1 MSYPPSAAVREPRAA
16 VLRARLPLSHLTETE
31 NSRDAVPAAT
41 RAGAAA
47 LPGRL
52 AGFALGAVLALA
64 ASLFSGAHAGPRLGL
79 VAATA
84 GLLGL
89 LGRELVRSI
98 RERAEESRSILESA
112 HDSFISVDAAGR
124 IRQWNRQAELDFG
137 WSAEEARGRE
147 MAELIVPERLRDA
160 HRERLRAAL
169 ASGEGAALGR
179 RREEVAMRRD
189 GSEFPVEIS
198 FSAVQTARGMRVNS
212 FVHDISERRA
222 ANAHL
227 REAEERFRRAFDDAA
242 IGMALTSPEGRWLR
256 VNRALCAI
264 TGYPAEK
271 LTGIAFREI
280 THPEDRGRD
289 VDALRMMIAG
299 ELERFQTEKRYFHA
313 DGHVIWISLNV
324 SVVRDEE
331 RKALYLISQ
340 MQDVS
345 ERKQAEERLA
355 YQASHDALTDLP
367 NRSLLDD
374 RMSVALGRL
383 RRTPLPLVVLFCD
396 LDRFKLVN
404 DSFGHDAGDRLL
416 LEAGERLRALVRP
429 SDTVAR
435 LGGDEF
441 AILCEEMSPD
451 AAATLA
457 RRIGDALA
465 DPFEIVPGHEVVVT
479 SSIGIAINRDP
490 STEPGT
496 LLANA
501 DAAMYESK
509 TRGRSRYSF
518 FAPEMR
524 TRASDRLELESEL
537 RSALSEGA
545 FDVHFQPQLEL
556 AGGRVVGVQALARW
570 EHPQR
575 GLLSASEFVPIAEES
590 ELIIGIG
597 GFVLDRAIAET
608 IRWRGN
614 GSADLTVT
622 VNVSA
627 RQLSG
632 PELPSMVA
640 EALAHQPLPPEALCL
655 EVTEWAV
662 AEDPESAF
670 EALRDLKDLG
680 VSLAIDEFGIGTS
693 SLGLMRRIPGL
704 DVLKVDRAFV
714 AGLDSGERAGGLV
727 EVILGMAEALGMRA
741 VAEGVE
747 SAEQVA
753 ALRELK
759 CWAAQGYYI
768 SKPLPADEIGTLLAS
783 GAQGMHRS
791 FS

>member
-1 MSYPPSAAVREPRAA
+1 
-16 VLRARLPLSHLTETE
+16 
-31 NSRDAVPAAT
+31 
-41 RAGAAA
+41 
-47 LPGRL
+47 
-52 AGFALGAVLALA
+52 
-64 ASLFSGAHAGPRLGL
+64 
-79 VAATA
+79 
-84 GLLGL
+84 
-89 LGRELVRSI
+89 VRSI

-112 HDSFISVDAAGR
+112 HDAFISVDAAGR

-137 WSAEEARGRE
+137 WSREEALGRE
-147 MAELIVPERLRDA
+147 MAGLIVPERLREA
-160 HRERLRAAL
+160 HRERLRAVL
-169 ASGEGAALGR
+169 RSEEGAGLGR
-179 RREEVAMRRD
+179 RREEIAMRRD
-189 GSEFPVEIS
+189 GSELPVEVS
-198 FSAVQTARGMRVNS
+198 FSVVQTARGMRVNS

-222 ANAHL
+222 ANAHV

-271 LTGIAFREI
+271 LTGLAFREI

-289 VDALRMMIAG
+289 VDALRAMIAG

-313 DGHVIWISLNV
+313 DGHVIWVSLNV
-324 SVVRDEE
+324 SIVRDEDG
-331 RKALYLISQ
+331 KPLHLISQ
-340 MQDVS
+340 MQDIS
-345 ERKQAEERLA
+345 ERKQAEDRLA
-355 YQASHDALTDLP
+355 YQASHDSLTDLP
-367 NRSLLDD
+367 NRALLDD

-490 STEPGT
+490 SVEPGA

-501 DAAMYESK
+501 DAAMYEAK

-537 RSALSEGA
+537 RNALADGA

-556 AGGRVVGVQALARW
+556 DHRAHRRRAGAGALAAPAARPAIRLGVRADRGGERPDRRHRRLRARPGDRGDDSLARRRGSGPDRDRQRLRPPAQRARAAEHGRRCGLPAAASARGALPRGDRVGGRRGPGIRLRGAPG
-570 EHPQR
+570 PQ
-575 GLLSASEFVPIAEES
+575 
-590 ELIIGIG
+590 
-597 GFVLDRAIAET
+597 
-608 IRWRGN
+608 
-614 GSADLTVT
+614 
-622 VNVSA
+622 
-627 RQLSG
+627 G
-632 PELPSMVA
+632 PG
-640 EALAHQPLPPEALCL
+640 
-655 EVTEWAV
+655 
-662 AEDPESAF
+662 
-670 EALRDLKDLG
+670 R
-680 VSLAIDEFGIGTS
+680 
-693 SLGLMRRIPGL
+693 
-704 DVLKVDRAFV
+704 V
-714 AGLDSGERAGGLV
+714 AGDRRVRHRHLQPRPD
-727 EVILGMAEALGMRA
+727 
-741 VAEGVE
+741 
-747 SAEQVA
+747 A
-753 ALRELK
+753 AH
-759 CWAAQGYYI
+759 
-768 SKPLPADEIGTLLAS
+768 P
-783 GAQGMHRS
+783 GA
-791 FS
+791 

>member
-1 MSYPPSAAVREPRAA
+1 VRLP
-16 VLRARLPLSHLTETE
+16 ARLPLSPLSETE
-31 NSRDAVPAAT
+31 NSPDAVPAPI
-41 RAGAAA
+41 RGGAAA

-52 AGFALGAVLALA
+52 GAFALGAGLALA
-64 ASLFSGAHAGPRLGL
+64 ASLFAGAEPRPRLVL
-79 VAATA
+79 VAAVA
-84 GLLGL
+84 GVLGL
-89 LGRELVRSI
+89 FGRELVRSI

-112 HDSFISVDAAGR
+112 HDAFISVDAAGR

-137 WSAEEARGRE
+137 WSREEAIGRE
-147 MAELIVPERLRDA
+147 MAGLIVPERLREA
-160 HRERLRAAL
+160 YRERLRAVL
-169 ASGEGAALGR
+169 RSEEGAGLGR
-179 RREEVAMRRD
+179 RREEIAMRRD
-189 GSEFPVEIS
+189 GSELPVEVS

-271 LTGIAFREI
+271 LTGLAFREI

-289 VDALRMMIAG
+289 VDALRAMIAG

-313 DGHVIWISLNV
+313 DGHVIWVSLNV
-324 SVVRDEE
+324 SIVRDEDG
-331 RKALYLISQ
+331 KPLHLISQ
-340 MQDVS
+340 MQDIS

-355 YQASHDALTDLP
+355 YQASHDSLTDLP
-367 NRSLLDD
+367 NRALLDD

-416 LEAGERLRALVRP
+416 LEAGERLRGLVRP

-490 STEPGT
+490 SVEPGA

-501 DAAMYESK
+501 DAAMYEAK

-537 RSALSEGA
+537 RNALTDGA

-556 AGGRVVGVQALARW
+556 ATGRVGVRADRGGERPDRRHRRLRARPGDRGDDPLARRRGSGPDRDRERLRSPAQRARAAEHGRRRRLPAAAPARGALPRGDRVGGRGGSGIRLRGAPR
-570 EHPQR
+570 PQ
-575 GLLSASEFVPIAEES
+575 
-590 ELIIGIG
+590 
-597 GFVLDRAIAET
+597 
-608 IRWRGN
+608 
-614 GSADLTVT
+614 
-622 VNVSA
+622 
-627 RQLSG
+627 G
-632 PELPSMVA
+632 P
-640 EALAHQPLPPEALCL
+640 
-655 EVTEWAV
+655 
-662 AEDPESAF
+662 
-670 EALRDLKDLG
+670 
-680 VSLAIDEFGIGTS
+680 
-693 SLGLMRRIPGL
+693 RR
-704 DVLKVDRAFV
+704 V
-714 AGLDSGERAGGLV
+714 AGDRRVRHRHLQPRPDAAHPWARRAQGGSRLRRRAGRR
-727 EVILGMAEALGMRA
+727 RA
-741 VAEGVE
+741 
-747 SAEQVA
+747 
-753 ALRELK
+753 RR
-759 CWAAQGYYI
+759 
-768 SKPLPADEIGTLLAS
+768 
-783 GAQGMHRS
+783 GAGRGDPGHG
-791 FS
+791 